1 MIICQNEEGEEVSV
15 IEVLDQEHVPDFL
28 DYDEDTH
35 AAVKEYHQLENI
47 FPAEMTLNE
56 ESVLY
61 NDLIVITLIF

>member
-28 DYDEDTH
+28 NYDEDTQ
-35 AAVKEYHQLENI
+35 AAVKEYHIHNI